1 MADLKKVLAALE
13 GNCMTGEIVESRE
26 DVIAA
31 VAKHLKDG
39 DTIASGGS
47 MTLKEC
53 GVIEFVKA
61 GPYKYLDRA
70 TPGLTREEMEDKI
83 FRGAFT
89 SDVYLMSSNA
99 ITERGELYNVDGNS
113 NRVAALLYG
122 PKKVIIVAGQN
133 KIVANLSE
141 AAERVKTKAAPP
153 NCVRLDC
160 KTYCN
165 ETGACVSLNDEA
177 SFLCDGCKS
186 DDRICC
192 NYVVSAKQRQKGRI
206 HVILVKEDLG
216 F

>member
-1 MADLKKVLAALE
+1 MVDLKKVLTALE
-13 GNCMTGEIVESRE
+13 ENCMTGEIWERRE
-26 DVIAA
+26 DVISA

-39 DTIASGGS
+39 DVIASGGS
-47 MTLKEC
+47 VTLAEC
-53 GVIEFVKA
+53 GVIDFVKS

-70 TPGLTREEMEDKI
+70 TPGLTREQIEDLV

-133 KIVANLSE
+133 KIVRDLNE
-141 AAERVKTKAAPP
+141 AAVRVKTKAAPP

-165 ETGACVSLNDEA
+165 EAGACVSLKNEDA
-177 SFLCDGCKS
+177 FLCDGCGS
-186 DDRICC
+186 DARICC
-192 NYVVSAKQRQKGRI
+192 NYVVSAKQRHKGRI

>member
-13 GNCMTGEIVESRE
+13 ANCMTGEIVESRDE
-26 DVIAA
+26 VVAA
-31 VAKHLKDG
+31 VAKLLHEG
-39 DTIASGGS
+39 DVIASGGS

-53 GVIEFVKA
+53 GVIEYVKS

-70 TPGLTREEMEDKI
+70 TPGLTREQMEYQV

-99 ITERGELYNVDGNS
+99 ITEHGELYNVDGNS

-133 KIVANLSE
+133 KIVPNLAE
-141 AAERVKTKAAPP
+141 AAVRVKTKAAPP

-165 ETGACVSLNDEA
+165 ETGACVSLKDEDA
-177 SFLCDGCKS
+177 FLCDGCKS